1 MTGLQA
7 FEKTKKSRKTEP
19 WTLRPPTV
27 PSNISDDKTNCIG
40 RFRIKNTIKSLLNL
54 FL

>member
-7 FEKTKKSRKTEP
+7 FEKTKKAEKQKP
-19 WTLRPPTV
+19 CTLRPLTV

-40 RFRIKNTIKSLLNL
+40 RFCIKILSKA
-54 FL
+54 F